1 MKFKKQDKR
10 DKTNATKIDISDNEQ
25 IDLPMTDRNKLVVIK
40 AVHTIVWLF
49 FNVVIFYMAYA
60 VLINRI
66 YKWFWICL
74 TLVLLE
80 TVILLVF
87 KRICPITIIARK
99 YATSNNANFDIYLPN
114 WLARHNKEIYSSIVL
129 ITVLIL
135 LYRLLTNNA

>member
-87 KRICPITIIARK
+87 KRICP
-99 YATSNNANFDIYLPN
+99 
-114 WLARHNKEIYSSIVL
+114 H
-129 ITVLIL
+129 
-135 LYRLLTNNA
+135 